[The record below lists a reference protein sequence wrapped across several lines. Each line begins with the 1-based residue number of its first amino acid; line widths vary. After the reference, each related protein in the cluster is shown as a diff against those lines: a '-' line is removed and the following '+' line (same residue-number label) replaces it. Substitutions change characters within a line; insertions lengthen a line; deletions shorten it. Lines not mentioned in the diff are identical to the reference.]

1 MNNEDD
7 CIENL
12 MMKYGAKSVKQ
23 PSISQTSKSSKNAVG
38 QSSVGQDGD
47 NPSYEKIRSAYSDLS
62 RRHNELVEYI
72 AKMSKEQISDTYLEC
87 IKNDNV
93 LLYQVNQDLRL
104 IVKELCI
111 KINDLK
117 NETRKHQKTQQSVL
131 DSELFTNGTQAKKT
145 KDNNRILDMKN
156 MEIDHLNQKIAE
168 LDNSKLQIENKNKE
182 LMSTQK
188 FKNEANGDSDR
199 LNKALKIANS
209 TIDDLRNINR
219 NLETMVQQKTNE
231 INGYIERISNFQAQI
246 ADRETKFQ
254 FELNNSK
261 TENGK
266 LREEIDSFRK
276 AVFDFQQRFKGGEKD
291 TLEKQHRLIEL
302 ERQNEDLRVFNTQQ
316 ALEKQQL
323 QNNNRELNGLVESLE
338 QKIQSQEFSF
348 SQRPPQN
355 YASSNTLEIENLK
368 SQNNNLNNKVRQHE
382 DTFNQLQNSLN
393 QNNDLINKVRQ
404 HEDTINQLQ
413 NNLKDTQIQLDSAR
427 KNALNKDKSISVT
440 RSYSQ
445 APIPRNTVTDP
456 RVVRTSGEENTE
468 SNKMRLDGLL
478 SRNDLDT
485 NDKQTRQYGFA
496 HNDVSNRIVETNEN
510 TPVNYSYDQ
519 HIAFPNLSSNR
530 SENPFPIQIDSQR
543 NNMQLASENSKLMTK
558 VEYLQRSNQQYQTDI
573 DQLKKEFQRRK
584 EEGRSPSRSKVT
596 DVFANEQIIEFNQTL
611 NRMIYKHAE
620 HSVQP
625 LSQNYEYLIHE
636 LELAK
641 TENERLK
648 NQIQDMMQINSKNV
662 EEIKRLTVQI
672 NELHT
677 QMFQLRI
684 TKN

>member
-23 PSISQTSKSSKNAVG
+23 PSISQTAKSNKSVVV
-38 QSSVGQDGD
+38 QSSENHDGD
-47 NPSYEKIRSAYSDLS
+47 NPGYEKIRSAYSDLS
-62 RRHNELVEYI
+62 RRHNELVDYI

-117 NETRKHQKTQQSVL
+117 NETRKHQKTQQSIL

-219 NLETMVQQKTNE
+219 NLESLVQQKSNE
-231 INGYIERISNFQAQI
+231 INGYIERISNFQPQI

-266 LREEIDSFRK
+266 LREEIDSLKK
-276 AVFDFQQRFKGGEKD
+276 AVFDFQQRLKGGEKD

-323 QNNNRELNGLVESLE
+323 QNVNRELNGLVKSLE
-338 QKIQSQEFSF
+338 QKLQSQEFSF

-355 YASSNTLEIENLK
+355 YASSNTLEIESLK
-368 SQNNNLNNKVRQHE
+368 NQNNNLNDKVRQHE
-382 DTFNQLQNSLN
+382 DTINQFQNNLN
-393 QNNDLINKVRQ
+393 QNNNLNSKVRQ
-404 HEDTINQLQ
+404 QEDTINQLQ
-413 NNLKDTQIQLDSAR
+413 NNLKDMQIQLDSAR
-427 KNALNKDKSISVT
+427 KNAHNKDKSISVT

-445 APIPRNTVTDP
+445 APIPRNIVTDP
-456 RVVRTSGEENTE
+456 RVVKTTGEENTE

-478 SRNDLDT
+478 SRHDLDT

-496 HNDVSNRIVETNEN
+496 HNDVSNRIVETKDN
-510 TPVNYSYDQ
+510 TPINYSYDQ
-519 HIAFPNLSSNR
+519 HTAFPNLSSHR
-530 SENPFPIQIDSQR
+530 SENPFPIQIDSER

-584 EEGRSPSRSKVT
+584 EEGRSQSRSKVT
-596 DVFANEQIIEFNQTL
+596 DVFANEQVIEFNQTL

-648 NQIQDMMQINSKNV
+648 NQIQDMMQINNKNV